1 MSGVHIEPSLWLKNI
16 TQAVSMMIEEEKNKG
31 ALVQGIIMT
40 ENIYDKLTKAFG
52 YPPVDW
58 LGYVIEVIEN
68 DIDDEDAEELIMIK
82 GSLLN

>member
-1 MSGVHIEPSLWLKNI
+1 MDFNTLKTSHSNF
-16 TQAVSMMIEEEKNKG
+16 
-31 ALVQGIIMT
+31 
-40 ENIYDKLTKAFG
+40 DKLTKAFG